1 VIYLDN
7 AASTPCLKSV
17 MTAMHDANREWSNVH
32 RGLHP
37 YAEATT
43 KRYEAARCQ
52 VADFIQADPEEI
64 VFTSGTTDS
73 LNMVARGLIG
83 HGDNIVVTEMDH
95 HSNIVPWQSV
105 AWEKGGSI
113 KIVPVQ
119 GGMLDLDYL
128 EAVLQS
134 RPKILA
140 LPAVSNVLGTIN
152 PVAKIARMAREKGVI
167 TVVDAAQ
174 SVPHIQH
181 CVHNMDVDFLAFSG
195 HKMHGPTGIGVLYA
209 RKDRINDLTPSRYG
223 GGMVIDVMKD
233 DHLLKKGY
241 QKLEAGTPPI
251 QQAIGLGEACRHWA
265 DIGMEAV
272 CQHTRVLTW
281 EAHRRLAAHPG
292 VHVLGPAPHQG
303 SGIIG
308 IVSFTVDGIHAH
320 DVAALLGE
328 RNIAIR
334 AGHHCALPLHRA
346 LGITASARVSFSYFN
361 GRHEI
366 DFFMDA
372 LTDIQETF
380 TPSGSILAPDAG
392 KKVQYKI

>member
-83 HGDNIVVTEMDH
+83 HGDTIVVTEMDH

-105 AWEKGGSI
+105 AWEKGGSV
-113 KIVPVQ
+113 KVMPVQ
-119 GGMLDLDYL
+119 NGELDLDYL
-128 EAVLQS
+128 AGVLQS
-134 RPKILA
+134 RPKVLA
-140 LPAVSNVLGTIN
+140 FPVVSNVLGTVN

-181 CVHNMDVDFLAFSG
+181 YVHNMEVDFLAFSG

-209 RKDRINDLTPSRYG
+209 RKDRINDLTPYRLG
-223 GGMVIDVMKD
+223 GGMVTDVTQG
-233 DHLLKKGY
+233 DHLLKQGR

-251 QQAIGLGEACRHWA
+251 QQAIGLGEACRYWS
-265 DIGMEAV
+265 DVGMDYVHRHVEAL
-272 CQHTRVLTW
+272 TR
-281 EAHRRLAAHPG
+281 EAYARLEAQPG
-292 VHVLGPAPHQG
+292 INILGPPANKRI
-303 SGIIG
+303 GII
-308 IVSFTVDGIHAH
+308 SFTVDGIHAH

-328 RNIAIR
+328 RGIAIR
-334 AGHHCALPLHRA
+334 AGYHCALPLHRA

-366 DFFMDA
+366 DALIND

-380 TPSGSILAPDAG
+380 
-392 KKVQYKI
+392 K